1 MADIA
6 KSLRQIG
13 GESLA
18 GGGTFQGTRTYSPP
32 LKPKAPQGAKPPV
45 VGKGRTPASTSGGG
59 SDLVEASFSA
69 RTYWPTKTVQSSD
82 GLFVFEVKPVKKVTW
97 QSGATMTLAEPP
109 A

>member
-13 GESLA
+13 GEPIA

-32 LKPKAPQGAKPPV
+32 LKPKPPVGAKPPV
-45 VGKGRTPASTSGGG
+45 VGKGRTPASTSGAGAN
-59 SDLVEASFSA
+59 LVEVSYAA
-69 RTYWPTKTVQSSD
+69 RTYWPERTIYSSD
-82 GLFVFEVKPVKKVTW
+82 GSISMRVRPVKGVVFANGQRLEFK
-97 QSGATMTLAEPP
+97 EP